1 MMARKIQHR
10 ERPISVRLQLWWLG
24 KVEVLVLKHVPKG
37 PFARSAL
44 AWVDQSHVRIRQ
56 RLGRNETGGKR

>member
-1 MMARKIQHR
+1 MMTRKIQHR

-37 PFARSAL
+37 PFA
-44 AWVDQSHVRIRQ
+44 
-56 RLGRNETGGKR
+56 